1 MISGNADIPVVLDR
15 ENAWYNNTVSTEIV
29 SAAAEKIKST
39 EFGKGKTVAELQQS
53 ISIYATMN
61 KSEALAE
68 AMADCYDNGE
78 NANPFSKAIKEEA
91 LRRLRATD
99 ES

>member
-1 MISGNADIPVVLDR
+1 MTKSGKR
-15 ENAWYNNTVSTEIV
+15 S
-29 SAAAEKIKST
+29 
-39 EFGKGKTVAELQQS
+39 
-53 ISIYATMN
+53 
-61 KSEALAE
+61 
-68 AMADCYDNGE
+68 MADCHDNGE